1 MGMGGGNG
9 QEWVPT
15 ANQTKGNVLRAI
27 SVINGITSNITSS
40 TFWVGVD
47 RVKQYKN
54 LPIVSLIT
62 DPDNLFNFENGIYI
76 LGKTYEDSQ
85 RGGGGMMGG
94 FFTQGNYNQKGK
106 AAEKRTTIE
115 YVPGDGKIVELNQDV
130 GVKLKGRSTRA
141 QYQKSF
147 NLNARNEYGKKNI
160 KYELIPGNVRGD
172 KQGPVTKYKSFN
184 LRNAGNDS
192 DSARMR
198 DVVIQDLIKNDYF
211 ETQQNC
217 YCIVFVDG
225 EYWGIYEIYEEYNDN
240 YIANNYDIDNENVVM
255 VKENNIDEGT
265 QADYQLFANLINT
278 VCKNDMADE
287 TKYSQAEKLID
298 TRAYALYTAFAVY
311 IDVQDGYYRGGN
323 NAMWRVREIDPNV
336 PKADGKWRM
345 MAYDHEI
352 STGLFSMGGM
362 MGGGGY
368 TTSVIS
374 QFASSTSVNP
384 RLTNALLRSPEFRNM
399 FITYSC
405 DMVNINYS
413 KDNVTKKINEIE
425 ELLTPLVTEHVL
437 RNGPSNQV
445 ADPIRSFQQNVETF
459 RSYMVGR
466 AGAYMQTI
474 QRDFSLTAPVTV
486 SVTVDDFSK
495 GTFIVNDYN
504 ELNKAYTGQYFKE
517 SVVFITAKPKEG
529 KYVKSWGLK
538 NCKLASK
545 EPNRI
550 GFYPNTG
557 CTLTISY
564 E

>member
-198 DVVIQDLIKNDYF
+198 DVVIQDLIKMITLKLN
-211 ETQQNC
+211 
-217 YCIVFVDG
+217 
-225 EYWGIYEIYEEYNDN
+225 
-240 YIANNYDIDNENVVM
+240 
-255 VKENNIDEGT
+255 K
-265 QADYQLFANLINT
+265 T
-278 VCKNDMADE
+278 V
-287 TKYSQAEKLID
+287 T
-298 TRAYALYTAFAVY
+298 V
-311 IDVQDGYYRGGN
+311 
-323 NAMWRVREIDPNV
+323 
-336 PKADGKWRM
+336 
-345 MAYDHEI
+345 
-352 STGLFSMGGM
+352 LFS
-362 MGGGGY
+362 
-368 TTSVIS
+368 
-374 QFASSTSVNP
+374 
-384 RLTNALLRSPEFRNM
+384 L
-399 FITYSC
+399 
-405 DMVNINYS
+405 MVNIGVS
-413 KDNVTKKINEIE
+413 MKFTKNTMIIT
-425 ELLTPLVTEHVL
+425 LLT
-437 RNGPSNQV
+437 
-445 ADPIRSFQQNVETF
+445 I
-459 RSYMVGR
+459 
-466 AGAYMQTI
+466 
-474 QRDFSLTAPVTV
+474 
-486 SVTVDDFSK
+486 
-495 GTFIVNDYN
+495 
-504 ELNKAYTGQYFKE
+504 
-517 SVVFITAKPKEG
+517 
-529 KYVKSWGLK
+529 
-538 NCKLASK
+538 
-545 EPNRI
+545 
-550 GFYPNTG
+550 
-557 CTLTISY
+557 TISIMKML
-564 E
+564 